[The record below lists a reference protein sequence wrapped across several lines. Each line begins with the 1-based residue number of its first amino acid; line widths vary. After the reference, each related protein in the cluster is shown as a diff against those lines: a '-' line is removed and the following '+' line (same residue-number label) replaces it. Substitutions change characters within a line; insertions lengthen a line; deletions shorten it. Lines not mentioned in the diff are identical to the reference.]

1 MRLVGTC
8 PRLLCRRVS
17 DACSRRRKS
26 HLEGKGWR
34 QAGRR
39 DIATWQ
45 RLTIRASLYDRRSF
59 IALRSLRFLLL
70 RWIFPV
76 PLATDGTLLLYAGL
90 ALAGI
95 GFWGR
100 AVMVA
105 AHTNLDPAKPTT
117 AIVSGGP
124 FRFTRNPLYVGM
136 TMSASPS
143 ASTRGRDS

>member
-1 MRLVGTC
+1 M
-8 PRLLCRRVS
+8 
-17 DACSRRRKS
+17 
-26 HLEGKGWR
+26 
-34 QAGRR
+34 
-39 DIATWQ
+39 ATLDHPGVVV
-45 RLTIRASLYDRRSF
+45 RPPFLYLAAF
-59 IALRSLRFLLL
+59 VAFLLL